1 MSASPLQPSATESPV
16 DVSASSLKDLAC
28 FIVEMRQ
35 DAVVERSDLEA
46 RLKADHMAEMERLRA
61 EMDQQKVE
69 HKAEMDAL
77 RAELTPAPA
86 EELVSAEQLTA
97 LQARLEQLHAT
108 QLLTDEELFAL
119 ENLCSD
125 YLEVKAATVG
135 PLTQELV
142 YASPAK
148 LVVVSRLAKLV
159 VASEGLASDGALA
172 RQVRRKFL

>member
-1 MSASPLQPSATESPV
+1 ME
-16 DVSASSLKDLAC
+16 VSASFKDLAY
-28 FIVEMRQ
+28 FLVEIRQ
-35 DAVVERSDLEA
+35 DAIVERVDLEA
-46 RLKADHMAEMERLRA
+46 KLKA
-61 EMDQQKVE
+61 E
-69 HKAEMDAL
+69 HKAEMDKL

-86 EELVSAEQLTA
+86 QELVSAEQMAA
-97 LQARLEQLHAT
+97 LQARLESLHAA
-108 QLLTDEELFAL
+108 QLLSDEEFFAL

-125 YLEVKAATVG
+125 YLEVKAATAG

>member
-1 MSASPLQPSATESPV
+1 MQQLTSPV
-16 DVSASSLKDLAC
+16 DMSALIKD
-28 FIVEMRQ
+28 IRQ
-35 DAVVERSDLEA
+35 DAKVERDELEFKH
-46 RLKADHMAEMERLRA
+46 KAEMQRQVAEMEARHKAEMNALRA
-61 EMDQQKVE
+61 EMDKQKAE
-69 HKAEMDAL
+69 HKAEMDTL

-86 EELVSAEQLTA
+86 QELVSAEQLST
-97 LQARLEQLHAT
+97 LQARLEQLHAA
-108 QLLTDEELFAL
+108 QLLTDEEFFAL

-125 YLEVKAATVG
+125 FLEVKAATAG

-148 LVVVSRLAKLV
+148 LVVVSKLAKLV